1 MKNELPLI
9 LPITPADSPKK
20 NIRTSQV
27 TTGDLRLEE
36 LVQGPQ
42 HGDDGHDHDGDP
54 CHCRHDAD
62 HDLEQD
68 VRRNGQYA
76 DGYDLA
82 SDSGECSAAA
92 LLDVFAHVS
101 IRANGEG
108 AWAYIGRAREA
119 GLSTAPSWASRP
131 RTRACAAA
139 AGATT
144 R

>member
-27 TTGDLRLEE
+27 TTGAPRLEE
-36 LVQGPQ
+36 LVQRPQ

-54 CHCRHDAD
+54 GHCGHDAD

-68 VRRNGQYA
+68 VGRDRQDP

-82 SDSGECSAAA
+82 ANSGECSAAA

-101 IRANGEG
+101 ILAERPGE
-108 AWAYIGRAREA
+108 
-119 GLSTAPSWASRP
+119 
-131 RTRACAAA
+131 
-139 AGATT
+139 
-144 R
+144 

>member
-27 TTGDLRLEE
+27 TTTTPGLRLEE

-54 CHCRHDAD
+54 GHCSHDAD

-68 VRRNGQYA
+68 VRRDHQHP

-82 SDSGECSAAA
+82 ADARECAALP
-92 LLDVFAHVS
+92 LLDVFAHVP
-101 IRANGEG
+101 ILAERAGGGIELRANAGG
-108 AWAYIGRAREA
+108 GSAYI
-119 GLSTAPSWASRP
+119 
-131 RTRACAAA
+131 
-139 AGATT
+139 
-144 R
+144 